1 MPTYTFFNKDTGE
14 VFDKVLKMADR
25 DQYLSENPHLET
37 RPTAPGVNGELGS
50 RMKPDQGF
58 RDVLREIKK
67 KHNKVWTPSTI
78 NTF

>member
-1 MPTYTFFNKDTGE
+1 MPTYSFHNKDTGE
-14 VFDKVLKMADR
+14 VFDKMMKIADR
-25 DQYLSENPHLET
+25 EQYLAENPHIET
-37 RPTAPGVNGELGS
+37 VITAPGVTGELGS